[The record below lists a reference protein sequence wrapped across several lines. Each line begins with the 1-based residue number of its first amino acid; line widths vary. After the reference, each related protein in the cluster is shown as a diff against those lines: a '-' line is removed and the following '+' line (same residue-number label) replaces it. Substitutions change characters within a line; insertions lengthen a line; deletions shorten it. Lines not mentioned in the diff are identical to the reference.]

1 MESSINPS
9 LLRLPNQESTES
21 SRVFLA
27 KEIRSIGMARLTALA
42 KRAAKNRSLSYSP
55 YSNYCVGVT
64 LLSTSGKVYDGA
76 NAERASYSETDH
88 GEESAVTAGI
98 LAGEV
103 KKSGRKFIR
112 ALAVS
117 HASDTAPCGRCR
129 QILIEHCDDCV
140 ILMVNVDGTIT
151 GITNLK
157 TLLPYSF
164 SPTDLGK

>member
-1 MESSINPS
+1 MDTHISPS
-9 LLRLPNQESTES
+9 LLRLPTNESIES
-21 SRVFLA
+21 SRGFLA
-27 KEIRSIGMARLTALA
+27 KEIRSIGMARLSVLA

-64 LLSTSGKVYDGA
+64 LLSTSGKVYDGT

-88 GEESAVTAGI
+88 GEESAVTTAI

-103 KKSGRKFIR
+103 KKTGRKFVR
-112 ALAVS
+112 AIVVS

-129 QILIEHCDDCV
+129 QILLEHCDDCV
-140 ILMVNVDGTIT
+140 VVMVKIDGSIS

-157 TLLPYSF
+157 TLLPYAF
-164 SPTDLGK
+164 SPSDLGK

>member
-1 MESSINPS
+1 M
-9 LLRLPNQESTES
+9 LTTKLPTSEDIEL
-21 SRVFLA
+21 SRSFLA
-27 KEIRSIGMARLTALA
+27 KEIRSIGMSRLTVLA

-55 YSNYCVGVT
+55 YSNYFVGVT
-64 LLSTSGKVYDGA
+64 LLTTSGKVYDGA

-88 GEESAVTAGI
+88 GEESAVTAAI

-103 KKSGRKFIR
+103 KKTGRKFIR

-117 HASDTAPCGRCR
+117 HASDSAPCGRCR

-140 ILMVNVDGTIT
+140 VLMVGIDGTIH